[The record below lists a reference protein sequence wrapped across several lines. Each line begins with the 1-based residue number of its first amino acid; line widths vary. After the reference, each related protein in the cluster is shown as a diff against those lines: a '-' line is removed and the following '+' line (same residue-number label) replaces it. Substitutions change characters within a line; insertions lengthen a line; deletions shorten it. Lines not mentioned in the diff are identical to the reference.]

1 MVVMHSLRSTIRAAL
16 AASVAVLV
24 LATTALGDPAVTQ
37 ARAVNPLAGL
47 SSTALDL
54 ASPFLSLVNPVVQG
68 SLNQGS
74 DGRLTILLLGSDTR
88 GGGVGRTDTVMLMS
102 IKNGVVT
109 AASIPRDTARIPN
122 PYNPGTTY
130 SPRVNAILKSLVKQ
144 YGQTV
149 GFQRFEYTLEQLL
162 GVQIDYYALVT
173 FDGFERLVDEVDPIV
188 INNGQNIRDTKFQDD
203 PNKLK
208 GVYFPIDSTY
218 TLFAKP
224 DGPLCNG
231 LWRTAANPAQFA
243 CDRALPFVRSRKG
256 PGNSDFRRAS
266 RQQSFVIAA
275 SKAVST
281 SELSSVVGR
290 ANYERTLKHLITN
303 IPITAATATEM
314 YNLLHSAHFGNHVVF
329 SPTTYSTHIPGGT
342 AYQLKIPA
350 VRAWI
355 AANMH

>member
-1 MVVMHSLRSTIRAAL
+1 
-16 AASVAVLV
+16 
-24 LATTALGDPAVTQ
+24 
-37 ARAVNPLAGL
+37 
-47 SSTALDL
+47 
-54 ASPFLSLVNPVVQG
+54 
-68 SLNQGS
+68 
-74 DGRLTILLLGSDTR
+74 
-88 GGGVGRTDTVMLMS
+88 VGRTDTVMIMS
-102 IKNGVVT
+102 IKNGNVT

-130 SPRVNAILKSLVKQ
+130 SPRVNAILKSLVNQ
-144 YGQTV
+144 YGQAA

-162 GVQIDYYALVT
+162 GVQIDYYALIT

-188 INNGQNIRDTKFQDD
+188 INNTQTIKDSKFQDD
-203 PNKLK
+203 PDKLA
-208 GVYFPIDSTY
+208 GVYFPQSSTY
-218 TLFAKP
+218 QLFALP

-231 LWRTAANPAQFA
+231 LWRTAANPGAYA
-243 CDRALPFVRSRKG
+243 CHRALPFVRSRKG
-256 PGNSDFRRAS
+256 AGNSDFRRAS
-266 RQQSFVIAA
+266 RQQSFVIAT

-281 SELSSVVGR
+281 TELSHVVGR
-290 ANYERTLKHLITN
+290 ANYENSLKHLITN
-303 IPITAATATEM
+303 IPITAGTATEM

>member
-1 MVVMHSLRSTIRAAL
+1 MAGFMSTAMDIAGPLLSLAG
-16 AASVAVLV
+16 AASGN
-24 LATTALGDPAVTQ
+24 AL
-37 ARAVNPLAGL
+37 NE
-47 SSTALDL
+47 
-54 ASPFLSLVNPVVQG
+54 
-68 SLNQGS
+68 GS

-88 GGGVGRTDTVMLMS
+88 GGGVGRTDTVMVMS
-102 IKNGVVT
+102 IKNGEVT

-122 PYNPGTTY
+122 PYAPGTTY
-130 SPRVNAILKSLVKQ
+130 SPRVNAILKSLVRQ

-188 INNGQNIRDTKFQDD
+188 INNPQNIRDTKFQDD

-208 GVYFPIDSTY
+208 GVYFPPSSTY
-218 TLFAKP
+218 TLNALP

-231 LWRTAANPAQFA
+231 LWRTASNPAAYA
-243 CDRALPFVRSRKG
+243 CHRALPFVRSRKG
-256 PGNSDFRRAS
+256 AGNSDFRRAA
-266 RQQSFVIAA
+266 RQQTFVIAT

-281 SELSSVVGR
+281 GELSDVVGR
-290 ANYERTLKHLITN
+290 ANYEDTLKHLITN
-303 IPITAATATEM
+303 IPVSMATASEM
-314 YNLLHSAHFGNHVVF
+314 YNLLHTAHFGNHVVF
-329 SPTTYSTHIPGGT
+329 APTTYSTHIPGGT